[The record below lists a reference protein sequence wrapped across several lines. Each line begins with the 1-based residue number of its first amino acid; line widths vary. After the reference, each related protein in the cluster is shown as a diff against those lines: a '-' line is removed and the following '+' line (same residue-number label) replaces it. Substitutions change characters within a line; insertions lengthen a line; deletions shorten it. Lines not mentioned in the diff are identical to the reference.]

1 MYIVGRCK
9 IMIQAT
15 LLNEIKKL
23 NQARRFNNS
32 LNGQGKNE
40 QLADANSSIIRTKLH
55 ELEKRKELV

>member
-1 MYIVGRCK
+1 MKKFNDV
-9 IMIQAT
+9 

-40 QLADANSSIIRTKLH
+40 QLADANSSIIRAKLH
-55 ELEKRKELV
+55 ELEKIKELVQ